1 MKDLIKNFN
10 TFKRSGK
17 GVKADLRTQKK
28 TLTKAAHKLLQ
39 KSFSQKA
46 LPNDGEFQVL
56 DFFSG
61 AGGMTAGFAMVAKTI
76 PGSFKFLAGVDINE
90 DATQSYTKN
99 YGAHGM
105 VQDIRKLSK
114 PEELKKF
121 LKDVGYNPK
130 KPLVV
135 IGCSPCQGF
144 TSHRKKNWE
153 ERDPR
158 NDLVSIFASIAV
170 QLKPACVV
178 MENVPDMFSNKY
190 ESYYQSAKRIFEKS
204 GYTVHQKIYNTA
216 AFGVPQERYRLLSV
230 AMKKDF
236 LLPEELYA
244 KDKFLTVRD
253 AIGDLPAI
261 TPGERP
267 IQDAYHV
274 SARHKP
280 ETVKVIQSVPKNG
293 GNRPKGIGP
302 KCLDRVKGFSDV
314 YGRLSWER
322 PSITITQYA
331 RNPASGRYVHPEQDR
346 GLSIREVARLQT
358 FPDDFQFAGKFDS
371 MFKQIGEAVP
381 PKFSCAVAASV
392 FIELISTS
400 PDSEERKVQDNYT
413 IKAVSNSYKSM
424 TSGVK
429 DLIS

>member
-1 MKDLIKNFN
+1 MKDLIKTFD
-10 TFKRSGK
+10 TFKKTRK
-17 GVKADLRTQKK
+17 GLQKDSRIHKKA
-28 TLTKAAHKLLQ
+28 LTKVIHRLLQ
-39 KSFSQKA
+39 SGFSKKP
-46 LPNDGEFQVL
+46 LPSDGQFQIL

-76 PGSFKFLAGVDINE
+76 PGSFQFLAGVDINE

-114 PEELKKF
+114 TEDLKKF
-121 LKDVGYNPK
+121 LKAVGYDPK
-130 KPLVV
+130 KPLVI

-170 QLKPACVV
+170 QLKPVCVV
-178 MENVPDMFSNKY
+178 MENVPDMFSTKY
-190 ESYYQSAKRIFEKS
+190 ESYYQNAKRILEKG
-204 GYTVHQKIYNTA
+204 GYTVHQKVYNTA

-236 LLPEELYA
+236 LLPEEMYT
-244 KDKFLTVRD
+244 KEQFLTVRD
-253 AIGDLPAI
+253 AIGDLPEIA
-261 TPGERP
+261 PGERP
-267 IQDAYHV
+267 LHDAYHM

-280 ETVKVIQSVPKNG
+280 ETVKVIRSVPKNG

-302 KCLDRVKGFSDV
+302 KCLDHIKGFSDV
-314 YGRLSWER
+314 YGRLNWER

-346 GLSIREVARLQT
+346 GLSIREVARLQS

-392 FIELISTS
+392 FIELISVS
-400 PDSEERKVQDNYT
+400 PNREERKAQDGYT
-413 IKAVSNSYKSM
+413 LKAVSNSYKSM
-424 TSGVK
+424 ASGVK
-429 DLIS
+429 DLVT